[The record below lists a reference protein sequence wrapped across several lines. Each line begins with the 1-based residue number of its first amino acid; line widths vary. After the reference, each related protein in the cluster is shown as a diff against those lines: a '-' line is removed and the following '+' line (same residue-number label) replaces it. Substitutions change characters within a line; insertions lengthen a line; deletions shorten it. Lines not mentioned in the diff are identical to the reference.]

1 MLISYFI
8 LFYNEDFILK
18 MILFHFISVPVL
30 YMFLNV
36 FLMPLSLLPPNI
48 IYSPTVEQ
56 RQGLMKSWTLQP
68 TAMSGVRRLT
78 PH

>member
-1 MLISYFI
+1 M
-8 LFYNEDFILK
+8 
-18 MILFHFISVPVL
+18 
-30 YMFLNV
+30 NV
-36 FLMPLSLLPPNI
+36 FLMPLSLLPPKI
-48 IYSPTVEQ
+48 TYSPTVEQ